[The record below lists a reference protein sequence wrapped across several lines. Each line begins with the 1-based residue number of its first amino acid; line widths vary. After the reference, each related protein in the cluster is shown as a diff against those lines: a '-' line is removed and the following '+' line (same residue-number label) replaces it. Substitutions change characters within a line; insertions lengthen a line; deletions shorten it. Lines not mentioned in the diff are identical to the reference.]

1 MIANAMQMIKKNML
15 WILLLLTLAACLY
28 VAQQDDG
35 ANQADDVTVLSRA
48 APKAINRDE
57 NGKKAKQVIQASS
70 QLLRAQL
77 TDDPK
82 NIFTAFVSDA
92 ELQQQNVEKLVEA
105 PPNNPFTFAGK
116 LVDDGKIIVFLMDAQ
131 KNYSVVT
138 GDILEE
144 VWQVKS
150 IVPPMMTIRYLPLKI
165 DMQLQIGALS

>member
-1 MIANAMQMIKKNML
+1 MIANTMQIIKKNLL
-15 WILLLLTLAACLY
+15 WIMLLLTLAACFY
-28 VAQQDDG
+28 VAQQDNG
-35 ANQADDVTVLSRA
+35 INQADDVIVLSRLES
-48 APKAINRDE
+48 KHINRDE
-57 NGKKAKQVIQASS
+57 TSKNPNQEMQASS
-70 QLLRAQL
+70 QLLRAKL
-77 TDDPK
+77 TDNPK

-92 ELQQQNVEKLVEA
+92 ELQRQNIEKLVEA
-105 PPNNPFTFAGK
+105 PPNNPFVFAGK

-138 GDILEE
+138 GDILED